1 MASAQTSAVI
11 ARLRD
16 DDFLPERI
24 GDAASGIR
32 DAYGRA
38 RRLPPEKAVQDKAIY
53 DRVRQAATSGIEATR
68 RLFAEPEPPPRHRG
82 RIALVLLATA
92 AVVVWAARRHDAAS
106 APDTGSG
113 EPTTRS

>member
-11 ARLRD
+11 GRLLD
-16 DDFLPERI
+16 DDFLHERI

-53 DRVRQAATSGIEATR
+53 DRVGQPATSGIEATR
-68 RLFAEPEPPPRHRG
+68 RAFAEPKPPPRRRG
-82 RIALVLLATA
+82 RIALVLLATG
-92 AVVVWAARRHDAAS
+92 AVVFWAARRHDAA
-106 APDTGSG
+106 PVPETGTATPATQG
-113 EPTTRS
+113 

>member
-11 ARLRD
+11 ARLLD
-16 DDFLPERI
+16 DDFLHERI

-53 DRVRQAATSGIEATR
+53 DRVRQAATSGIQATR
-68 RLFAEPEPPPRHRG
+68 RLFAEPKPRPRRG
-82 RIALVLLATA
+82 RIALVLLATG
-92 AVVVWAARRHDAAS
+92 AVVFWAARRHDAAPVP
-106 APDTGSG
+106 ATGTG
-113 EPTTRS
+113 TPATQG